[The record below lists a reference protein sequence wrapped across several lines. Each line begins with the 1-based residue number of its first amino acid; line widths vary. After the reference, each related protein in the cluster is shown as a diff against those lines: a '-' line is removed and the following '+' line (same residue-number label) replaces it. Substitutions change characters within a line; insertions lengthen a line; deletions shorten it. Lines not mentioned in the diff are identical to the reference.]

1 MVDELTA
8 EETELYNDLA
18 ERAGV
23 VARRLL
29 AERGLIYLEDL
40 AAEDARAIL
49 RAAWR
54 EAARIRF
61 DGEDIT
67 ELLTEIDA
75 MVASLVMSFPPSGTP
90 PISIH

>member
-1 MVDELTA
+1 MVDEFTA
-8 EETELYNDLA
+8 EETKLYNDLA
-18 ERAGV
+18 EQAGV

-29 AERGLIYLEDL
+29 ADRGLIYLEDL
-40 AAEDARAIL
+40 APEDARANL

-54 EAARIRF
+54 EAARTRF

-75 MVASLVMSFPPSGTP
+75 MVASLIMSFPASGTP
-90 PISIH
+90 AVSIH